1 MTPLYMPHHTIIKC
15 HTIGNHHSL
24 FVHAL
29 AIFFPEQKEMTR
41 ELNSLPVS
49 CDTLRIK
56 QTKIELENKLRE
68 IENALK
74 IFSRPKV
81 FVKIDT

>member
-1 MTPLYMPHHTIIKC
+1 MT
-15 HTIGNHHSL
+15 S
-24 FVHAL
+24 
-29 AIFFPEQKEMTR
+29 

-56 QTKIELENKLRE
+56 QRKIELENKLKE

-74 IFSRPKV
+74 VFSRPKV
-81 FVKIDT
+81 LVKIDS

>member
-1 MTPLYMPHHTIIKC
+1 MKCVTLEQQEWTI
-15 HTIGNHHSL
+15 
-24 FVHAL
+24 
-29 AIFFPEQKEMTR
+29 

-56 QTKIELENKLRE
+56 QRKVEIETKLRE

-74 IFSRPKV
+74 VFSRPKV
-81 FVKIDT
+81 FVKIDS